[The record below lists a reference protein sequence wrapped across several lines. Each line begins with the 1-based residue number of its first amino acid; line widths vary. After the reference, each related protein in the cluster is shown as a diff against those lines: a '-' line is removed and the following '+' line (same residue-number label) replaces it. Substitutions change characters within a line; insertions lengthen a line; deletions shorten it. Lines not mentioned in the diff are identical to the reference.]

1 MLFVAFFIDIKNFKI
16 YCTNSKKC
24 AILILYFYTHYYTQN
39 KKGLKMDNKNAK
51 KSKKNGYNFSP
62 RKEGAGRTFVKE
74 DVPEIR
80 EGLAVGRNA
89 VKELLADG
97 RDVEKIYIQRGER
110 EGSINLLLGIA
121 SERKIPIIEL
131 DRQKMDRMCG
141 NARHQGII
149 AAASEHNY
157 ASVAEILE
165 YAEEKGE
172 PPFVVLL
179 DGVED
184 PHNLGAI
191 IRSAECMGAHGIII
205 PKRRAVGLTPTV
217 AKASAGAIMHMR
229 VAKVTNLSQ
238 TIDELKERG
247 MWFYAAD
254 MDGESIYE
262 TDLKG
267 SVGIVLGSE
276 GDGISRLVKEKCDF
290 VISVPMYGKVNSMNV
305 SCAAAVI
312 LAQAANQRRKGGMTN
327 G

>member
-1 MLFVAFFIDIKNFKI
+1 ME
-16 YCTNSKKC
+16 
-24 AILILYFYTHYYTQN
+24 
-39 KKGLKMDNKNAK
+39 NKNVK
-51 KSKKNGYNFSP
+51 KSNKNRYNLSN
-62 RKEGAGRTFVKE
+62 RGERAQRSYEKEETFEV
-74 DVPEIR
+74 R

-110 EGSINLLLGIA
+110 EGSINLLVGIA

-131 DRQKMDRMCG
+131 DRQKMDRMCA

-149 AAASEHNY
+149 ALASEHDY
-157 ASVAEILE
+157 SSVEQILE
-165 YAEEKGE
+165 YADEKGE
-172 PPFVVLL
+172 PPFIVLL

-191 IRSAECMGAHGIII
+191 IRSAECMGAHGVII

-238 TIDELKERG
+238 TIDELKEKG
-247 MWFYAAD
+247 LWFYAAD
-254 MDGESIYE
+254 MDGGSIYE
-262 TDLKG
+262 TDFNG
-267 SVGIVLGSE
+267 PCGIVLGNE

-290 VISVPMYGKVNSMNV
+290 VISVPMYGRVDSMNV

-312 LAQAANQRRKGGMTN
+312 MAEIAKQNKEV
-327 G
+327 